1 LTAYLPKFRFAAL
14 GVSREKKMKIPLA
27 WLQLSR
33 EKMRLF
39 VALAGIGFAD
49 ILMFMQLGFR
59 DALFESAVTLHK
71 SLQGDI
77 FLISPQSTATI
88 AMKSFPNRRLYQTLG
103 FEGVKSISSVYMD
116 FGLWQNPQTRG
127 TRSILVLGFNP
138 ADSILNLPE
147 ITDNLNTI
155 KMPDVVLFDEASRPE
170 FGPIGEQFRQ
180 GKDLTTEV
188 GGRRIRVGGLFTLGA
203 SFGAD
208 GNIVTSDLNFLR
220 LFSKRDKGIIDI
232 GIIKLEEGAD
242 LQGVLRN
249 LKRELPKDVRI
260 LSKEE
265 FIDFEKNYWQS
276 STAIGFIFALGT
288 AMGFIVGT
296 VIVYQIL
303 YTDVSDHL
311 PEYATLKAMGYRNS
325 YLLMV
330 VFQEAIILSILGYFP
345 GFVLGLGLYNLTRG
359 ATNLPIVMTLARA
372 VIVLVL
378 TIIMCCISG
387 AIAVRKLQAADPAD
401 IF

>member
-1 LTAYLPKFRFAAL
+1 
-14 GVSREKKMKIPLA
+14 MKIPLA

-71 SLQGDI
+71 NLQGDI

-116 FGLWQNPQTRG
+116 FGLWQNPETGG

-170 FGPIGEQFRQ
+170 FGSIAEPFRQ

-220 LFSKRDKGIIDI
+220 LFSQRDKGIIDI

-242 LQGVLRN
+242 LQGVLKN

-345 GFVLGLGLYNLTRG
+345 GFALGLGLYNLTRG
-359 ATNLPIVMTLARA
+359 ATNLPMVMTLTRA

>member
-1 LTAYLPKFRFAAL
+1 MR
-14 GVSREKKMKIPLA
+14 IPLA

-59 DALFESAVTLHK
+59 DALFESAVVLHK
-71 SLQGDI
+71 KLQGDI
-77 FLISPQSTATI
+77 FLISPQSTSTI
-88 AMKSFPNRRLYQTLG
+88 AMKSFPTRRLYQTLG
-103 FEGVKSISSVYMD
+103 FEGIKSISPVYLD
-116 FGLWQNPQTRG
+116 FALWKNPETRG

-138 ADSILNLPE
+138 ADSVLILPGV
-147 ITDNLNTI
+147 TDNLDTLKI
-155 KMPDVVLFDEASRPE
+155 ADVVLFDDTSRPE
-170 FGPIGEQFRQ
+170 FGLVAQEFNA
-180 GKDLTTEV
+180 GKDVTTEV
-188 GGRRIRVGGLFTLGA
+188 GGRRIRVGGLFSLGA

-220 LFSKRDKGIIDI
+220 LFPSREKGLIDI
-232 GIIKLEEGAD
+232 GIINLNPEAD
-242 LQGVLRN
+242 QKAVIKN
-249 LKRELPKDVRI
+249 LKQSLPKDVKI

-265 FIDFEKNYWQS
+265 FIAFEKNYWQTG
-276 STAIGFIFALGT
+276 TAIGFIFTLGT
-288 AMGFIVGT
+288 GMGLIVGT

-303 YTDVSDHL
+303 YTDVADHL
-311 PEYATLKAMGYRNS
+311 PEYATLKAMGYKNS

-330 VFQEAIILSILGYFP
+330 VFQEALILAVLGYLP
-345 GFVLGLGLYNLTRG
+345 GCSLAMGLYTLTRS
-359 ATNLPIVMTLARA
+359 ATNLPMAMNIAKAVSVLIMTIL
-372 VIVLVL
+372 
-378 TIIMCCISG
+378 MCTVSG

>member
-1 LTAYLPKFRFAAL
+1 M
-14 GVSREKKMKIPLA
+14 GIPLA

-39 VALAGIGFAD
+39 VAIAGIAFAD

-59 DALFESAVTLHK
+59 DALYDSAVTLHK
-71 SLQGDI
+71 NLSGDI

-88 AMKSFPNRRLYQTLG
+88 AMKSFPNRRLYQSLG
-103 FEGVKSISSVYMD
+103 FEGVASVSPVYMD
-116 FGLWQNPQTRG
+116 FALWKNPETRR

-138 ADSILNLPE
+138 ASSILNIE
-147 ITDNLNTI
+147 GVRQNLDKI
-155 KMPDVVLFDEASRPE
+155 KLSDVVLFDDASRAE
-170 FGPIGEQFRQ
+170 FGTISQQFTQ
-180 GKDLTTEV
+180 GKTVETEV
-188 GGRRIRVGGLFTLGA
+188 AGRRIRVGELFTLGA

-220 LFSKRDKGIIDI
+220 IFPRRAQGLIDI
-232 GIIKLEEGAD
+232 GIINLESGAD
-242 LQGVLRN
+242 ITTVIKT
-249 LKRELPKDVRI
+249 LKQNLPKDVKV
-260 LSKEE
+260 LSKQE
-265 FIDFEKNYWQS
+265 FIEFEKQYWQTG
-276 STAIGFIFALGT
+276 TAIGFIFTLGT

-311 PEYATLKAMGYRNS
+311 PEYATLKAMGYKNS
-325 YLLMV
+325 YLLIV
-330 VFQEAIILSILGYFP
+330 VFQEALILAVLGYIP
-345 GFVLGLGLYNLTRG
+345 GCSLAFGLYTLTRT
-359 ATNLPIVMTLARA
+359 ATNLPMVMTVERA
-372 VIVLVL
+372 VTVIVL

-387 AIAVRKLQAADPAD
+387 TIAVRKLQAADPAD

>member
-1 LTAYLPKFRFAAL
+1 
-14 GVSREKKMKIPLA
+14 MKIPLA

-33 EKMRLF
+33 ERMRLF

-59 DALFESAVTLHK
+59 DALFDSAVTLHK
-71 SLQGDI
+71 DLQGDI

-88 AMKSFPNRRLYQTLG
+88 AMKSFPSRRLYQTLG
-103 FEGVKSISSVYMD
+103 FEGVKSISLLYMD
-116 FGLWQNPQTRG
+116 FALWKNPQTRG

-138 ADSILNLPE
+138 ADSVLNVPGV
-147 ITDNLNTI
+147 TSNLDRI
-155 KMPDVVLFDEASRPE
+155 KMPDVVLFDDASRPE
-170 FGPIGEQFRQ
+170 FGPISQEFNQ
-180 GKDLTTEV
+180 GKDVTTEV
-188 GGRRIRVGGLFTLGA
+188 ASRRIRVGGLFTLGA

-220 LFSKRDKGIIDI
+220 LYPEREKGLIDI
-232 GIIKLEEGAD
+232 GIIKLEPDAD
-242 LQGVLRN
+242 IKEVLKN
-249 LKRELPKDVRI
+249 LKRNLPNDVRI

-265 FIDFEKNYWQS
+265 FIAFEKDYWQT

-288 AMGFIVGT
+288 GMGFIVGI

-303 YTDVSDHL
+303 YTDVTDHL
-311 PEYATLKAMGYRNS
+311 PEYATLKAMGYKNS
-325 YLLMV
+325 YLLLV
-330 VFQEAIILSILGYFP
+330 VFQEAIILAILGYFP
-345 GFVLGLGLYNLTRG
+345 GLSLTLALYNLTKG
-359 ATNLPIVMTLARA
+359 ATNLPIVMSLGRG
-372 VIVLVL
+372 VMVLIL

>member
-1 LTAYLPKFRFAAL
+1 
-14 GVSREKKMKIPLA
+14 MKIPLA

-49 ILMFMQLGFR
+49 ILMFLQLGFR
-59 DALFESAVTLHK
+59 DALFDSAVTLHK
-71 SLQGDI
+71 NLQGDI
-77 FLISPQSTATI
+77 FLISPQSTAII
-88 AMKSFPNRRLYQTLG
+88 AMKSFPSRRLYQTRG
-103 FEGVKSISSVYMD
+103 FEGVKSISSVYLD
-116 FGLWQNPQTRG
+116 FGLWKNPENRR

-138 ADSILNLPE
+138 TDSVLNLP
-147 ITDNLNTI
+147 TVQNNLEVI
-155 KMPDVVLFDEASRPE
+155 KLSDVVLFDEASRPE
-170 FGPIGEQFRQ
+170 FGPISQQFKQ
-180 GKDLTTEV
+180 GKDITTEV

-242 LQGVLRN
+242 LQGVLKN

-359 ATNLPIVMTLARA
+359 ATNLPMVMTLTRA

-387 AIAVRKLQAADPAD
+387 AIAVRKLQAADPL
-401 IF
+401 

>member
-1 LTAYLPKFRFAAL
+1 
-14 GVSREKKMKIPLA
+14 
-27 WLQLSR
+27 
-33 EKMRLF
+33 MRLF

-59 DALFESAVTLHK
+59 DALFDSAVTLHK
-71 SLQGDI
+71 DLQGEI

-88 AMKSFPNRRLYQTLG
+88 AMKSFPSRRLYQTLG
-103 FEGVKSISSVYMD
+103 FDGVKSISPVYMD
-116 FGLWQNPQTRG
+116 FALWKNPQTRG

-138 ADSILNLPE
+138 ADSVLNVPGVAS
-147 ITDNLNTI
+147 NLDTI
-155 KMPDVVLFDEASRPE
+155 KMPDVVLFDDASRPE
-170 FGPIGEQFRQ
+170 FGPIPQEFNQ
-180 GKDLTTEV
+180 GKDVTTEV
-188 GGRRIRVGGLFTLGA
+188 ASRRIRVGGLFTLGA

-220 LFSKRDKGIIDI
+220 LYPEREKGLIDI
-232 GIIKLEEGAD
+232 GIIKLEPDAD
-242 LQGVLRN
+242 IKEVLKN
-249 LKRELPKDVRI
+249 LKRNLPKDVRI

-265 FIDFEKNYWQS
+265 FIAFEKDYWQT

-288 AMGFIVGT
+288 GMGFIVGI

-303 YTDVSDHL
+303 YTDVTDHL
-311 PEYATLKAMGYRNS
+311 PEYATLKAMGYKNS
-325 YLLMV
+325 YLLLV
-330 VFQEAIILSILGYFP
+330 VFQEAIILAILGYFP
-345 GFVLGLGLYNLTRG
+345 GLSLALALYNLTKG
-359 ATNLPIVMTLARA
+359 ATNLPIVMSLGRA
-372 VIVLVL
+372 VMVLIL